1 MYMYVLYAIDVSC
14 HYCSSCRFFF
24 SSRRRHTSCA
34 LVTGVQTCALP
45 ISSPPAAWSR
55 PGTTPIRPPRSA
67 WLSAPR
73 PTVRSTVSRHGDYLY
88 ASWRGYD
95 GSAGVSTWSLADPD
109 HPELVA
115 QSEDYLDDE
124 SKILLGLAV
133 ANDHLYLFDNNHG
146 VFVSGLA
153 DPMALEFAATGVG
166 AGQSTKITSSRSAER
181 RVGKECV

>member
-1 MYMYVLYAIDVSC
+1 MRISDWSSDV
-14 HYCSSCRFFF
+14 CSSD
-24 SSRRRHTSCA
+24 
-34 LVTGVQTCALP
+34 LPTGRVVATWDYTDPSA
-45 ISSPPAAWSR
+45 
-55 PGTTPIRPPRSA
+55 PIRVA
-67 WLSAPR
+67 ISAPADGAINGIA
-73 PTVRSTVSRHGDYLY
+73 RHGDYLY

-166 AGQSTKITSSRSAER
+166 AGQYTKITSSGNTIFAIGRDRKSTR
-181 RVGKECV
+181 LNSRH

>member
-1 MYMYVLYAIDVSC
+1 MSDWSSDV
-14 HYCSSCRFFF
+14 CSSDLPL
-24 SSRRRHTSCA
+24 SLA
-34 LVTGVQTCALP
+34 LVRGGAVAADPVVAGDRVYIPTGRVVATWDYTDPSA
-45 ISSPPAAWSR
+45 
-55 PGTTPIRPPRSA
+55 PIRVA
-67 WLSAPR
+67 ISAPADGAINGIA
-73 PTVRSTVSRHGDYLY
+73 RHGDYLY

-133 ANDHLYLFDNNHG
+133 ATDHLYLFDNTHG

-153 DPMALEFAATGVG
+153 HPMALDFAATGVG
-166 AGQSTKITSSRSAER
+166 AGPHTQTPPRTNTHFPTRS
-181 RVGKECV
+181 

>member
-1 MYMYVLYAIDVSC
+1 MTSPFPTRPLSDLAAGASNGIDRNGE
-14 HYCSSCRFFF
+14 YR
-24 SSRRRHTSCA
+24 
-34 LVTGVQTCALP
+34 
-45 ISSPPAAWSR
+45 
-55 PGTTPIRPPRSA
+55 
-67 WLSAPR
+67 
-73 PTVRSTVSRHGDYLY
+73 Y
-88 ASWRGYD
+88 ASGRGYD

-166 AGQSTKITSSRSAER
+166 AGQYTKITSSGNTIFATGRNWFGNTVLDVFDTSTPAQIGR
-181 RVGKECV
+181 AHV